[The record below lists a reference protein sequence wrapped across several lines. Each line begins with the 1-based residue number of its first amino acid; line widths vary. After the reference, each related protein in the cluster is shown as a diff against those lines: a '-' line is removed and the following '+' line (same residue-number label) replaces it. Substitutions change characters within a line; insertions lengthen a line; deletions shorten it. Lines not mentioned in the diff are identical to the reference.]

1 LGQEERL
8 KVRLNPLDVASAEK
22 TESFWRPAMN
32 SLKTIELV
40 VDSSIKKGGCLLES
54 ENGSSI
60 DMRVQTVFGHI
71 EETVKKIYSSQAP
84 AQSV

>member
-1 LGQEERL
+1 
-8 KVRLNPLDVASAEK
+8 
-22 TESFWRPAMN
+22 MN

-84 AQSV
+84 AQSE